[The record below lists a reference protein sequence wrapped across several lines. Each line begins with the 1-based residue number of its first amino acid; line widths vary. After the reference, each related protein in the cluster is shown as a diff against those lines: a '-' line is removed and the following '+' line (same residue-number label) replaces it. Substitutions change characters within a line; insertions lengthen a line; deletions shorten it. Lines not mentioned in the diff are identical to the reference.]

1 MVRALTEGV
10 PLVRAEAEVIH
21 AGRQVVTAE
30 GRLVGPDAKLYAH
43 ATTTQGAIRLGYGRI
58 EIKSSALLERLG
70 SAG

>member
-1 MVRALTEGV
+1 MTLELEVNMVRALTEAV

-43 ATTTQGAIRLGYGRI
+43 ATTTRLIFDQPGVPQ
-58 EIKSSALLERLG
+58 SPG
-70 SAG
+70 S